1 MQKQMEVI
9 DEGYQDVVKDIADVV
24 EGISDGINE
33 VITNLALLEE
43 QALEKVVEYG
53 LKSTNQIFS
62 EGLKLD
68 ESSQGTI
75 RELGG
80 LLSSDK
86 VKLTHEQRLKM
97 LEVIEGM

>member
-1 MQKQMEVI
+1 M
-9 DEGYQDVVKDIADVV
+9 
-24 EGISDGINE
+24 
-33 VITNLALLEE
+33 
-43 QALEKVVEYG
+43 VEYG

-68 ESSQGTI
+68 ESFQGTI

>member
-68 ESSQGTI
+68 ESFQGTI